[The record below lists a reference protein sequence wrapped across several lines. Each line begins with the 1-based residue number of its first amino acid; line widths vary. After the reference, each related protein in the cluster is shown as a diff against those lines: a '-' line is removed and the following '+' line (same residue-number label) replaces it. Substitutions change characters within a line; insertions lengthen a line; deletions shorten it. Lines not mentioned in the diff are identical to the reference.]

1 MYKFIVSNKQNITQN
16 LDKSITIEQ
25 KKFSQFAYQKAKK
38 RKEIF
43 LMKYIII

>member
-1 MYKFIVSNKQNITQN
+1 MYKFIFSNKQNITQN
-16 LDKSITIEQ
+16 LDKSITNEQ
-25 KKFSQFAYQKAKK
+25 EKFSQFASQKAKK